1 MEHAARLVV
10 VHHDFKAIAV
20 RLAVVHDHGQLT
32 LNGERELPLKHLL
45 LQRLVLG
52 VPVIVQPDL
61 PDGDHLRLRAERA
74 QQRYALAVPAL
85 PFLRVPAHGG
95 VYEREL
101 LRERARRAGAFTVA
115 AGIDDERNAL
125 CRHRGENFPP
135 VGVEFFVVI
144 VGVGIKDH
152 GAHLP
157 LGHILP
163 RERSLGK
170 LLSRGGWGI
179 LFKTGSLHEG
189 AVSGKAAD

>member
-1 MEHAARLVV
+1 MLI
-10 VHHDFKAIAV
+10 FNTGK
-20 RLAVVHDHGQLT
+20 
-32 LNGERELPLKHLL
+32 
-45 LQRLVLG
+45 
-52 VPVIVQPDL
+52 
-61 PDGDHLRLRAERA
+61 
-74 QQRYALAVPAL
+74 
-85 PFLRVPAHGG
+85 FLRVPAHGG

-115 AGIDDERNAL
+115 AGIDNKRNTL
-125 CRHRGENFPP
+125 FRHGGENFPP

-157 LGHILP
+157 HRHILP
-163 RERSLGK
+163 RERSRGK

-189 AVSGKAAD
+189 AVSGKTAD